1 MAVAALRDLAG
12 APGACGSVGE
22 QRGRGMGVGEPL
34 LPFCC
39 GRRKEEPREGRRED
53 GELSGREWL
62 LRWSFN
68 AGRWHRR
75 DLAEQ

>member
-1 MAVAALRDLAG
+1 M
-12 APGACGSVGE
+12 
-22 QRGRGMGVGEPL
+22 GEPL